1 MKQSAKQKK
10 SLEQAAH
17 KYAEDIQHAE
27 AYLAKRGLSLD
38 DARTF
43 HLGVCVTPAPG
54 HEQMVGRLS
63 IPYLTDNGVADI
75 RFRALGPEEPKY
87 MGLTGNQT
95 HLYNVKAI
103 LRANDTLAICEGE
116 IDAITLHHKVGIPA
130 IGVPGANNWKP
141 HYLRL
146 LQDFETVIIFA
157 DGDQPGQEFAKKIA
171 REVPGVIIIN
181 MPEGEDVNSI
191 YLQHGADWFK
201 GRIEQ

>member
-1 MKQSAKQKK
+1 M
-10 SLEQAAH
+10 
-17 KYAEDIQHAE
+17 
-27 AYLAKRGLSLD
+27 
-38 DARTF
+38 
-43 HLGVCVTPAPG
+43 TPAPG

-63 IPYLTDNGVADI
+63 IPYMTDNGVVDL

-87 MGLTGNQT
+87 MGLAGNQT
-95 HLYNVKAI
+95 HLFNVRAI
-103 LRANDTLAICEGE
+103 LRANDTIAICEGE